1 MKRIKYLFFF
11 WATKNYNTLTGM
23 GAIASTGLYN
33 TDKTASNLDSGHT
46 RYQMVPN
53 VEFIRKK
60 KKKRRIHKTISI
72 YCSCGALR
80 EEQEVIGTT
89 HKKLV

>member
-46 RYQMVPN
+46 SYQMVPN
-53 VEFIRKK
+53 VEFIRNKK
-60 KKKRRIHKTISI
+60 KKKNS
-72 YCSCGALR
+72 
-80 EEQEVIGTT
+80 
-89 HKKLV
+89 